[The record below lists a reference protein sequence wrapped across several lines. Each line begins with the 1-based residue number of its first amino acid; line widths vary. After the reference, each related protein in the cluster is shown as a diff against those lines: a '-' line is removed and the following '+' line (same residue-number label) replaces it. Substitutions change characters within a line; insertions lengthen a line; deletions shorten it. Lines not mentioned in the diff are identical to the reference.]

1 MLLVVQGFPFLLK
14 DAEREKKVYI
24 LCEERSVRP
33 SLFPLPDYE

>member
-14 DAEREKKVYI
+14 EAEREKEIYI
-24 LCEERSVRP
+24 PWEERSVRP